1 MPNQLFIICPFSSLE
16 PVLRKEFGKS
26 VYFLTSPLASVETA
40 DVQFLNALKC
50 IIETE
55 KITEIILVN
64 STTCR
69 FINGVINNS
78 KHSHFPGLEVLQELF
93 HKNHKTEFN
102 GLSIKEQA
110 YKLAELNISYYTL
123 EILQSN
129 ILGSYILTNNIE
141 IVGLIISENRT
152 IFNHLQLT
160 HKI

>member
-1 MPNQLFIICPFSSLE
+1 MPNQLFIICPFSFLE
-16 PVLRKEFGKS
+16 PVLKKEFGKS
-26 VYFLTSPLASVETA
+26 IYFLTSPLASVETT
-40 DVQFLNALKC
+40 DTQFLNALKC

-55 KITEIILVN
+55 KITEIIIVN

-69 FINGVINNS
+69 FINGIINNS
-78 KHSHFPGLEVLQELF
+78 KQSHFPSVELLQELF
-93 HKNHKTEFN
+93 YKNYKTDFN
-102 GLSIKEQA
+102 GLTIKDQA

-141 IVGLIISENRT
+141 IGGLIISENRT
-152 IFNHLQLT
+152 MFNHLQLT